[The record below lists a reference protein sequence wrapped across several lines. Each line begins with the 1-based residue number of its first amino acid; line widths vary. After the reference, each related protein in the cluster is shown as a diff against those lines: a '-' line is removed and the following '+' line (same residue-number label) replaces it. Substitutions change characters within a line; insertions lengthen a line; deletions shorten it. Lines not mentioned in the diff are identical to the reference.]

1 MVWNPFKK
9 KKKKKTNPIT
19 GETEIGEDMP
29 KMGMLQ
35 SLAMKKLAKMSP
47 QERNKMM
54 QEALKPE
61 NRGKI
66 MGMMDAMK
74 ASGQVTDAQI
84 EQAKKM
90 LGL

>member
-1 MVWNPFKK
+1 MWNPFKK
-9 KKKKKTNPIT
+9 KKKKKNPL
-19 GETEIGEDMP
+19 TEEVEIEESAP

-35 SLAMKKLAKMSP
+35 SLAMKRLAKMSP

-54 QEALKPE
+54 QEAMKPE

-66 MGMMDAMK
+66 MDMMNAMK

>member
-1 MVWNPFKK
+1 SA
-9 KKKKKTNPIT
+9 
-19 GETEIGEDMP
+19 P

-35 SLAMKKLAKMSP
+35 SLAMKRLANMGP

-54 QEALKPE
+54 QEAMKPE

-66 MGMMDAMK
+66 MDMMNAMK

>member
-1 MVWNPFKK
+1 MWNPFNKK
-9 KKKKKTNPIT
+9 KKNPIT
-19 GETEIGEDMP
+19 GEVEIEESAP

-35 SLAMKKLAKMSP
+35 SLAMKRLAKMSP

-66 MGMMDAMK
+66 MDMMNAMK
-74 ASGQVTDAQI
+74 ASGQVNDAQI

-90 LGL
+90 LG

>member
-1 MVWNPFKK
+1 MWNPFKK
-9 KKKKKTNPIT
+9 KKKNPL
-19 GETEIGEDMP
+19 TEEVEIEESAP

-35 SLAMKKLAKMSP
+35 SLAMKRLAKMGP

-54 QEALKPE
+54 QEAMKPE

-66 MGMMDAMK
+66 MDMMNAMK